1 MGNGDAHCVGAAV
14 APQVGAEIGVRAVPG
29 PPCPRMPHDVPSTGG
44 DRPIPMQGA
53 LGRDL
58 CTHISIG
65 ICTLSSVGF
74 SLQAPSPRVGDD
86 GEVGRRRTPP
96 PPPER
101 AAEQGPAARVGP
113 SSRGCSFAQRQPGPG
128 LAPGTFPES
137 LQGPGWEK
145 LLSQCGSLLQQSP
158 LPHHPSEIPSG
169 KIITSSI
176 IIHRKPQLPILI
188 RGAGVALRSAG
199 FKDHKR
205 G

>member
-1 MGNGDAHCVGAAV
+1 MMSPALEGT
-14 APQVGAEIGVRAVPG
+14 
-29 PPCPRMPHDVPSTGG
+29 VPSPCRVHSGETCA
-44 DRPIPMQGA
+44 PTSP
-53 LGRDL
+53 LGY
-58 CTHISIG
+58 
-65 ICTLSSVGF
+65 
-74 SLQAPSPRVGDD
+74 APSPLSGFPCRLRLPGWGMMEKLGGD
-86 GEVGRRRTPP
+86 GPP

>member
-96 PPPER
+96 PPSAQLSKVQPPGSDPQAEGAVLLSASRVLGSPRAPSPSLCRAQAGRSCSASAGRFSSSPRSPTTPARSR
-101 AAEQGPAARVGP
+101 AA
-113 SSRGCSFAQRQPGPG
+113 
-128 LAPGTFPES
+128 
-137 LQGPGWEK
+137 K
-145 LLSQCGSLLQQSP
+145 
-158 LPHHPSEIPSG
+158 
-169 KIITSSI
+169 
-176 IIHRKPQLPILI
+176 
-188 RGAGVALRSAG
+188 
-199 FKDHKR
+199 
-205 G
+205 